1 MSCTYQSS
9 ILHEIKM
16 RIFISRRSSPPHGH
30 DLHQHQR
37 AGDAEDEFTHLCDL
51 IDFAAEMNFKLDDIN
66 KHSFN
71 EFQLRC
77 SVLIAGIL
85 QLEYWLKPIIIII
98 INQDRNCCRSSCL
111 RRNRSHKTSVWHLGR
126 YSELFYIFIF
136 VHHTFIYY
144 ILWHQGKYGE
154 LFFSFVTTLT
164 VFWPNYVIISWFGLK
179 MRFYIFYRVSQ
190 KNALSE
196 SSSCKQQPR
205 GDQIQDVLNM
215 ISPRLLLAGWWF
227 WKCVFLGH
235 PVDQKVKWY
244 SNIQH
249 DFNNLFVWEWKEC
262 KSPRFLFR
270 FYRNPNSHSCLCSC
284 SQMQLREAHV

>member
-85 QLEYWLKPIIIII
+85 QLEYWLKPIIIIS

-144 ILWHQGKYGE
+144 ILYIMTSGE
-154 LFFSFVTTLT
+154 IR
-164 VFWPNYVIISWFGLK
+164 W
-179 MRFYIFYRVSQ
+179 
-190 KNALSE
+190 A
-196 SSSCKQQPR
+196 
-205 GDQIQDVLNM
+205 
-215 ISPRLLLAGWWF
+215 
-227 WKCVFLGH
+227 VFLICYYTDSVLTKLRHHYLIWSENAILYILQGV
-235 PVDQKVKWY
+235 PKKRTFRIIILQAAASGKSYSRRLESDLPEAAACRMMILKV
-244 SNIQH
+244 
-249 DFNNLFVWEWKEC
+249 
-262 KSPRFLFR
+262 RFFGT
-270 FYRNPNSHSCLCSC
+270 PCIWHITP
-284 SQMQLREAHV
+284 

>member
-85 QLEYWLKPIIIII
+85 QLKYWLKPIIIII

-126 YSELFYIFIF
+126 HSQWGQPDGFYRSVGTHPGILFRKFTFFFLCIRTEKFEL
-136 VHHTFIYY
+136 
-144 ILWHQGKYGE
+144 
-154 LFFSFVTTLT
+154 FSFVFTDTSMYFL
-164 VFWPNYVIISWFGLK
+164 FVIKTI
-179 MRFYIFYRVSQ
+179 YIHT
-190 KNALSE
+190 KNASRE
-196 SSSCKQQPR
+196 WEQRVRTFVSSQ
-205 GDQIQDVLNM
+205 LNHM
-215 ISPRLLLAGWWF
+215 KATNSGISILHLISDL
-227 WKCVFLGH
+227 
-235 PVDQKVKWY
+235 
-244 SNIQH
+244 
-249 DFNNLFVWEWKEC
+249 
-262 KSPRFLFR
+262 
-270 FYRNPNSHSCLCSC
+270 
-284 SQMQLREAHV
+284 

>member
-126 YSELFYIFIF
+126 YSELFYIFIC
-136 VHHTFIYY
+136 VHHTFKYY
-144 ILWHQGKYGE
+144 ILYIMTSGE
-154 LFFSFVTTLT
+154 IR
-164 VFWPNYVIISWFGLK
+164 W
-179 MRFYIFYRVSQ
+179 
-190 KNALSE
+190 A
-196 SSSCKQQPR
+196 
-205 GDQIQDVLNM
+205 
-215 ISPRLLLAGWWF
+215 
-227 WKCVFLGH
+227 VFLICYYFDSVLTKLRHHYLIWSENAILYILQGVPKKLH
-235 PVDQKVKWY
+235 
-244 SNIQH
+244 
-249 DFNNLFVWEWKEC
+249 
-262 KSPRFLFR
+262 
-270 FYRNPNSHSCLCSC
+270 HSSF
-284 SQMQLREAHV
+284 